1 MTPFQLTSVFDIYLR
16 INDVNN
22 CFVSNKTLN
31 INVNLKGTEQLE
43 LNIFEIPESDE
54 RNI

>member
-1 MTPFQLTSVFDIYLR
+1 MTPFQLSSVFDIYLR

-22 CFVSNKTLN
+22 CFISNKTLN
-31 INVNLKGTEQLE
+31 INVNFKGTEQL
-43 LNIFEIPESDE
+43 NHIFEIPESDE

>member
-1 MTPFQLTSVFDIYLR
+1 MSIIFLSQTKL
-16 INDVNN
+16 
-22 CFVSNKTLN
+22 
-31 INVNLKGTEQLE
+31 NVNLKGTEQLE